1 MKTENR
7 TECPG
12 ALVSHKSCL
21 KTAGAILAEAS
32 VMKSR
37 WALFSILY
45 SHSRKLKVRKDFQ
58 CQICD
63 SSKNWANLC
72 QGTRRISTHMWYV
85 NGAWTYNKFCA
96 IRFGAFVLDFS
107 PDFSC
112 TTVEIVPFAR
122 ALLWYIVQVRYC
134 DLDNIN
140 SAMQTIWAQQST
152 SSMLLLHGAAKLRVK
167 RGVGQIYIVQ
177 SKQALPINYNHGTLE
192 EGKKKKNQS
201 RKNIWSTNLCW
212 LP

>member
-1 MKTENR
+1 MT
-7 TECPG
+7 
-12 ALVSHKSCL
+12 
-21 KTAGAILAEAS
+21 
-32 VMKSR
+32 
-37 WALFSILY
+37 
-45 SHSRKLKVRKDFQ
+45 VRKIEP
-58 CQICD
+58 ICAKGHD
-63 SSKNWANLC
+63 A
-72 QGTRRISTHMWYV
+72 YV
-85 NGAWTYNKFCA
+85 IRQWSLTYNKFCA

-112 TTVEIVPFAR
+112 TVEIVPFAR

-152 SSMLLLHGAAKLRVK
+152 SSMLLLHGLCKLRVK

-192 EGKKKKNQS
+192 EGKKRRINQGKTS
-201 RKNIWSTNLCW
+201 GQRTYADCHSMWSVSWN
-212 LP
+212 

>member
-1 MKTENR
+1 MSNLWQFEK
-7 TECPG
+7 
-12 ALVSHKSCL
+12 LSQSVSRDTTH
-21 KTAGAILAEAS
+21 
-32 VMKSR
+32 
-37 WALFSILY
+37 
-45 SHSRKLKVRKDFQ
+45 
-58 CQICD
+58 
-63 SSKNWANLC
+63 
-72 QGTRRISTHMWYV
+72 ISPYV
-85 NGAWTYNKFCA
+85 IRQWSLTYNKFCA

-112 TTVEIVPFAR
+112 MLELSPRHAL

-152 SSMLLLHGAAKLRVK
+152 SSMLAAWCCKLRVK

-192 EGKKKKNQS
+192 EGKKRRINQGKTS
-201 RKNIWSTNLCW
+201 GQRTYADCHSLWSVLWNSVQRW
-212 LP
+212 